1 MAGREDKDFDR
12 ERSKKRFNTGESSEN
27 PAGTGNNNKFRST
40 VRSLMYGLDS
50 FISAKT
56 VVGDP
61 MTIGDTI
68 ILPLVDV
75 SFGVGAGSF
84 GANTKNTDGN
94 SGGGLHGKMSPT
106 AVLVIKDGIP
116 RVVNVKD
123 QDMLTKVM
131 GMAPDVVDKV
141 SSFIKSKDDKEPEKS
156 KGPVKSKNEHKA
168 GKTDLSDE
176 DLKDIFKD
184 ISDE

>member
-1 MAGREDKDFDR
+1 MSEK
-12 ERSKKRFNTGESSEN
+12 EKRSKTENNVESE
-27 PAGTGNNNKFRST
+27 AAQGIGNNMRFRST

-56 VVGDP
+56 VLGEP
-61 MTIGDTI
+61 ITIGDTI

-94 SGGGLHGKMSPT
+94 SGGGLHGKMSHT
-106 AVLVIKDGIP
+106 AVHVIKDGIA
-116 RVVNVKD
+116 RVVHVKD
-123 QDMLTKVM
+123 QDMITKIM

-141 SSFIKSKDDKEPEKS
+141 SSFIKSKDDKTADRSNVAGKS
-156 KGPVKSKNEHKA
+156 KKNSKDFTE
-168 GKTDLSDE
+168 E
-176 DLKDIFKD
+176 DLKDIFQREYAY
-184 ISDE
+184 S

>member
-1 MAGREDKDFDR
+1 MSEK
-12 ERSKKRFNTGESSEN
+12 EKRSRTENNVESE
-27 PAGTGNNNKFRST
+27 AAQGIGNNTRFRST

-56 VVGDP
+56 VLGEP
-61 MTIGDTI
+61 ITIGDTI

-106 AVLVIKDGIP
+106 AVLVIKDGIA
-116 RVVNVKD
+116 RVVHVKD
-123 QDMLTKVM
+123 QDMITKIM

-141 SSFIKSKDDKEPEKS
+141 SSFIKSKDDKTADRSNVAGKS
-156 KGPVKSKNEHKA
+156 KKNSKDFTE
-168 GKTDLSDE
+168 E

-184 ISDE
+184 ISEEQ

>member
-1 MAGREDKDFDR
+1 MSDK
-12 ERSKKRFNTGESSEN
+12 EKRSKIDRTEANEASQGI
-27 PAGTGNNNKFRST
+27 GNNSKFRST

-56 VVGDP
+56 VLGEP
-61 MTIGDTI
+61 ITIGDTI

-75 SFGVGAGSF
+75 SFGVGAGAF

-106 AVLVIKDGIP
+106 AVLVIKDGLA
-116 RVVNVKD
+116 RVVHVKD
-123 QDMLTKVM
+123 QDMISKVM
-131 GMAPDVVDKV
+131 SMAPDVVDKV
-141 SSFIKSKDDKEPEKS
+141 SSFVKSKDEKS
-156 KGPVKSKNEHKA
+156 KGTSKDK
-168 GKTDLSDE
+168 KTKPDFTEE

-184 ISDE
+184 IGDE

>member
-1 MAGREDKDFDR
+1 
-12 ERSKKRFNTGESSEN
+12 
-27 PAGTGNNNKFRST
+27 
-40 VRSLMYGLDS
+40 
-50 FISAKT
+50 
-56 VVGDP
+56 
-61 MTIGDTI
+61 
-68 ILPLVDV
+68 
-75 SFGVGAGSF
+75 
-84 GANTKNTDGN
+84 
-94 SGGGLHGKMSPT
+94 
-106 AVLVIKDGIP
+106 
-116 RVVNVKD
+116 
-123 QDMLTKVM
+123 MLTKVM

>member
-1 MAGREDKDFDR
+1 MSDKDSDNRR
-12 ERSKKRFNTGESSEN
+12 ERVDGAEASQGI
-27 PAGTGNNNKFRST
+27 GNNNKFRST

-56 VVGDP
+56 VLGEP
-61 MTIGDTI
+61 ITIGDTI
-68 ILPLVDV
+68 VLPLVDV

-106 AVLVIKDGIP
+106 AVLVIKDGIA

-123 QDMLTKVM
+123 QDMITKIM
-131 GMAPDVVDKV
+131 GMAPDVVDRV
-141 SSFIKSKDDKEPEKS
+141 SSFVKSKDTKS
-156 KGPVKSKNEHKA
+156 GAKK
-168 GKTDLSDE
+168 D
-176 DLKDIFKD
+176 KDIDDDIKDLFKNKED
-184 ISDE
+184 

>member
-1 MAGREDKDFDR
+1 MSDKEKRDGS
-12 ERSKKRFNTGESSEN
+12 RSSDNNEAAQGI
-27 PAGTGNNNKFRST
+27 GNNNKFRST

-56 VVGDP
+56 VLGEP
-61 MTIGDTI
+61 ITIGDTI
-68 ILPLVDV
+68 VLPLVDV
-75 SFGVGAGSF
+75 SFGVGAGAF

-106 AVLVIKDGIP
+106 AVLVIKDGIA

-123 QDMLTKVM
+123 QDMITKVM

-141 SSFIKSKDDKEPEKS
+141 SSFVKSKDTKS
-156 KGPVKSKNEHKA
+156 GSKK
-168 GKTDLSDE
+168 D
-176 DLKDIFKD
+176 KDIDEEIKDLFKNKED
-184 ISDE
+184 

>member
-1 MAGREDKDFDR
+1 MSDK
-12 ERSKKRFNTGESSEN
+12 EKRSKTENLESSE
-27 PAGTGNNNKFRST
+27 ASQGVGNNTKFRST

-56 VVGDP
+56 VLGDP
-61 MTIGDTI
+61 ITIGDTI

-106 AVLVIKDGIP
+106 AVLVIKDGIA
-116 RVVNVKD
+116 RVVHVKD
-123 QDMLTKVM
+123 QDMITKIM

-141 SSFIKSKDDKEPEKS
+141 SSFIKSKDDKGGDKTKS
-156 KGPVKSKNEHKA
+156 SAKDKKA
-168 GKTDLSDE
+168 NSDFTEE